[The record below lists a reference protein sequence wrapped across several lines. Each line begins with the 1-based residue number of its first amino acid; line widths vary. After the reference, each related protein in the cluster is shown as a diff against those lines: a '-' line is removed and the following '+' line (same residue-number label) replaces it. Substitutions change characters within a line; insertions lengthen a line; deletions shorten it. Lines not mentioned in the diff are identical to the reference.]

1 MARTQAPDY
10 EQRRAAIVDQAA
22 ALYASRGF
30 HGASMSDLAAAC
42 GMSKSLIYHYC
53 GSKEELLFEVMASHV
68 DQLISDLDEVRA
80 SEDKG
85 AEKTPAQRFAQ
96 LIHAFMR
103 HYVGAADRQTVLLN
117 DLDNLP
123 ADKKAIIVAKQRTLV
138 DEVQKLLSEA
148 LPQESDPARQRVHTM
163 LIFGMINWTH
173 TWFDPT
179 GPVGADEL
187 ADMAVAIALGRR

>member
-1 MARTQAPDY
+1 MARPQAADY
-10 EQRRAAIVDQAA
+10 EQRRGAIIEKAA

-30 HGASMSDLAAAC
+30 HGASMADLAAAC
-42 GMSKSLIYHYC
+42 GMSKSLLYHYYA
-53 GSKEELLFEVMASHV
+53 SKEDLLYAVMESHIDQLVEDLEEVMEAGTKAP
-68 DQLISDLDEVRA
+68 D
-80 SEDKG
+80 
-85 AEKTPAQRFAQ
+85 TFAR

-123 ADKKAIIVAKQRTLV
+123 ADRKATIVAKQRKLI
-138 DEVQKLLSEA
+138 DAVQRLLSDL
-148 LPQESDPARQRVHTM
+148 LPDESSPARQRVRTM

-173 TWFDPT
+173 TWFDPS

-187 ADMAVAIALGRR
+187 ADMAIELALSGRA